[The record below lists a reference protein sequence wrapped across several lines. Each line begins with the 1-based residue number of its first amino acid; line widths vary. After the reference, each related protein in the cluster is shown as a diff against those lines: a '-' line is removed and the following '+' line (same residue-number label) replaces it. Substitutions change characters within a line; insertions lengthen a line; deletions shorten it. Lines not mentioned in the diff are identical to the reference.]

1 MVREGGSFSMGF
13 GVTTKWRARA
23 LPGRIGFL
31 LAIFGVPLLAG
42 QTQDQEQ
49 PPSPVFKVN
58 VVSKS
63 TKAINYRHRSGSTT
77 INFVGTAVMPKAQG
91 QAKVDSR
98 PGAINIEATFKEI
111 GAPGQFGAEYLTY
124 VLWAISPEGR
134 PKNLGEILLEGGKGS
149 LKVTTDLQVFGLI
162 VTAEP
167 YFSVTQPSDLIVME
181 NEIRPDTLG
190 KFEIIDAKY
199 ELLQRGQYQ
208 KLANVLQLQP
218 DPRVPIEIY
227 EARNAVQIAQS
238 SGADKYAA
246 ETFQKAQTTLQQSED
261 YLKRKQR
268 KPAIMIARETAQTAE
283 DARVIALKRQEEEA
297 LQKEREAA
305 AAREAEAKRQA
316 EDEQRRREQAETERK
331 AEEARRAQAE
341 AAKATA
347 EAEKATAET
356 QRLQAELAAAKEA
369 AERAKAETAQAQA
382 AAAAEKAERAAAE
395 SDRLRQ
401 QAEQEK
407 QQLRAQL
414 LQQLNAVLET
424 KDTDRG
430 LVVTMA
436 DVLFDSGKYTL
447 RPAARE
453 KLAKLAGI
461 VLGHPGLK
469 LAAEGHT
476 DSTGTADFNQKLSVK
491 RAEAVTEYLGSQGVP
506 RDSLS
511 ASGFGDTKPIAEN
524 NTAAGRQ
531 QNRRVE
537 LIVSGEVIG
546 TKIGAS
552 AKL

>member
-1 MVREGGSFSMGF
+1 MGFESFSNS
-13 GVTTKWRARA
+13 RAWTRA
-23 LPGRIGFL
+23 ARIGTV
-31 LAIFGVPLLAG
+31 LAACSVAMLG
-42 QTQDQEQ
+42 QAPDQE
-49 PPSPVFKVN
+49 PPSPTFKVN

-63 TKAINYRHRSGSTT
+63 TKAVNYRHRSGSTT
-77 INFVGTAVMPKAQG
+77 ISFTGTALMPKAQG
-91 QAKVDSR
+91 QAKVESR
-98 PGAINIEATFKEI
+98 PGAISIDASFKDV
-111 GAPGQFGAEYLTY
+111 GNPSQFGSEYLTY

-134 PKNLGEILLEGGKGS
+134 PKNLGEILLDGGKS
-149 LKVTTDLQVFGLI
+149 NLKVTTDLQVFGLI

-167 YFSVTQPSDLIVME
+167 YFSVTQPSDVIVME

-208 KLANVLQLQP
+208 KLSNVLQLQP
-218 DPRVPIEIY
+218 DPKIPIEIY

-246 ETFQKAQTTLQQSED
+246 DSFQKAQATLQQSED
-261 YLKRKQR
+261 YLRRKQR

-283 DARVIALKRQEEEA
+283 DARVIALKRQEDEA

-305 AAREAEAKRQA
+305 AAREADAKRQA
-316 EDEQRRREQAETERK
+316 EQEQQRREQAEAERK

-341 AAKATA
+341 AAKVTA

-356 QRLQAELAAAKEA
+356 ERLKAELAAAREA

-382 AAAAEKAERAAAE
+382 AAAAQKAEQAAAE
-395 SDRLRQ
+395 ANRLRL

-407 QQLRAQL
+407 QQLRTQL

-453 KLAKLAGI
+453 KLAKLSGI
-461 VLGHPGLK
+461 VLGHPGLR

-476 DSTGTADFNQKLSVK
+476 DSTGTSDFNQRLSVK
-491 RAEAVTEYLGSQGVP
+491 RAEAVAEYLGSQGVP
-506 RDSLS
+506 SDSLS
-511 ASGFGDTKPIAEN
+511 AAGFGDTRPIAQN

-546 TKIGAS
+546 TKIGTS

>member
-1 MVREGGSFSMGF
+1 
-13 GVTTKWRARA
+13 
-23 LPGRIGFL
+23 
-31 LAIFGVPLLAG
+31 
-42 QTQDQEQ
+42 
-49 PPSPVFKVN
+49 
-58 VVSKS
+58 
-63 TKAINYRHRSGSTT
+63 
-77 INFVGTAVMPKAQG
+77 
-91 QAKVDSR
+91 
-98 PGAINIEATFKEI
+98 
-111 GAPGQFGAEYLTY
+111 
-124 VLWAISPEGR
+124 LWAISPEGR
-134 PKNLGEILLEGGKGS
+134 PKNLGEILLDGGKGS
-149 LKVTTDLQVFGLI
+149 LKVTTDLQVFGLV

-181 NEIRPDTLG
+181 NEVRPDTLG

-316 EDEQRRREQAETERK
+316 EDEQRRREQAEAERK

-356 QRLQAELAAAKEA
+356 QRLQAELAAAREA

-414 LQQLNAVLET
+414 LQQLNAVLAT

-453 KLAKLAGI
+453 KLARLAGI

-491 RAEAVTEYLGSQGVP
+491 RAEAVEEYLGSQGVP

-511 ASGFGDTKPIAEN
+511 AAGFGDTKPIAEN

>member
-1 MVREGGSFSMGF
+1 MGIAL
-13 GVTTKWRARA
+13 TSKWWACA
-23 LPGRIGFL
+23 FAKRIGIVIAISGVSL
-31 LAIFGVPLLAG
+31 LLG
-42 QTQDQEQ
+42 QSQDQDQ
-49 PPSPVFKVN
+49 PPSPVIKVN

-77 INFVGTAVMPKAQG
+77 INFAGTALMPKAQG

-98 PGAINIEATFKEI
+98 PGAISIEATFKDV
-111 GAPGQFGAEYLTY
+111 GAPGQFGSEYLTY

-134 PKNLGEILLEGGKGS
+134 PKNLGEILLDGSKSS

-181 NEIRPDTLG
+181 NEVRPDTLG

-208 KLANVLQLQP
+208 KLANILQLQP
-218 DPRVPIEIY
+218 DPRIPIEIY

-246 ETFQKAQTTLQQSED
+246 DSFQKAQTSLQQSED

-305 AAREAEAKRQA
+305 AARETEAKRQA
-316 EDEQRRREQAETERK
+316 EEEQRRRQQAEAERK

-341 AAKATA
+341 VAKATA
-347 EAEKATAET
+347 ESEKAAADT

-369 AERAKAETAQAQA
+369 AERAKAEAAQAQS

-395 SDRLRQ
+395 AERLRQ

-453 KLAKLAGI
+453 KLAKLSGI

-476 DSTGTADFNQKLSVK
+476 DSTGSPEFNQKLSVK
-491 RAEAVTEYLGSQGVP
+491 RAEAVAEYLSSQGVP
-506 RDSLS
+506 RDSLN
-511 ASGFGDTKPIAEN
+511 ASGFGDTNPIAPN
-524 NTAAGRQ
+524 ATAAGRQ

-546 TKIGAS
+546 TKIGGA
-552 AKL
+552 ARL

>member
-1 MVREGGSFSMGF
+1 VIRTHGEIS
-13 GVTTKWRARA
+13 
-23 LPGRIGFL
+23 
-31 LAIFGVPLLAG
+31 
-42 QTQDQEQ
+42 
-49 PPSPVFKVN
+49 
-58 VVSKS
+58 
-63 TKAINYRHRSGSTT
+63 
-77 INFVGTAVMPKAQG
+77 
-91 QAKVDSR
+91 KVDSR
-98 PGAINIEATFKEI
+98 PGAISIDATFKDV
-111 GAPGQFGAEYLTY
+111 GAPGQFGSEYLTY

-134 PKNLGEILLEGGKGS
+134 PKNLGEILLDGS
-149 LKVTTDLQVFGLI
+149 KSSLRVTTDLQVFGLI

-181 NEIRPDTLG
+181 NEVRPDTLG

-208 KLANVLQLQP
+208 KLANTLQLQP

-246 ETFQKAQTTLQQSED
+246 DSFQKAQTTLQQSED

-305 AAREAEAKRQA
+305 AAREAGAKRQA
-316 EDEQRRREQAETERK
+316 EEEQRRREQAEAERK

-347 EAEKATAET
+347 ESEKATAET
-356 QRLQAELAAAKEA
+356 QRLQAELATAKEA

-395 SDRLRQ
+395 SERLRQ

-461 VLGHPGLK
+461 VLALDLVGPAHALGHL
-469 LAAEGHT
+469 LTAAQLVHLRLPSHLGASSVNCSIVWYQRDAASARPKAAGEAFQA
-476 DSTGTADFNQKLSVK
+476 DGTHANAKTRLLIPNLVPDK
-491 RAEAVTEYLGSQGVP
+491 RAHSQ
-506 RDSLS
+506 
-511 ASGFGDTKPIAEN
+511 
-524 NTAAGRQ
+524 
-531 QNRRVE
+531 
-537 LIVSGEVIG
+537 LIP
-546 TKIGAS
+546 
-552 AKL
+552 L

>member
-1 MVREGGSFSMGF
+1 MDAQHNFRASRICAFALTGLATLF
-13 GVTTKWRARA
+13 GQAQ
-23 LPGRIGFL
+23 PD
-31 LAIFGVPLLAG
+31 
-42 QTQDQEQ
+42 QTA
-49 PPSPVFKVN
+49 PTVFKVN
-58 VVSKS
+58 AVAKS
-63 TKAINYRHRSGSTT
+63 TKAINYRHRSGSTEIDFT
-77 INFVGTAVMPKAQG
+77 GTAIMPKAKG
-91 QAKVDSR
+91 HARVDSR
-98 PGAINIEATFKEI
+98 SGAISIDANFREV
-111 GAPGQFGAEYLTY
+111 GAASQFGAEYLTY
-124 VLWAISPEGR
+124 VLWAVSPEGR
-134 PKNLGEILLEGGKGS
+134 PKNLGEILLDGGKGS
-149 LKVTTDLQVFGLI
+149 LRVTTDLQVFGLI

-167 YFSVTQPSDLIVME
+167 YFSVTQPSDVIIME
-181 NEIRPDTLG
+181 NEVRPDTLG

-199 ELLQRGQYQ
+199 ELLQRGQYE

-246 ETFQKAQTTLQQSED
+246 DSFHKAQTTLQQSED

-283 DARVIALKRQEEEA
+283 DARVSALKRQEEEA

-305 AAREAEAKRQA
+305 AAREAGAKRQA
-316 EDEQRRREQAETERK
+316 EEEQRRREQAEAERK

-347 EAEKATAET
+347 ESEKATAET

-369 AERAKAETAQAQA
+369 AERAKAETAKAQA

-395 SDRLRQ
+395 SERLRQ

-424 KDTDRG
+424 RDTDRG

-461 VLGHPGLK
+461 VLGHPGLR

-476 DSTGTADFNQKLSVK
+476 DSTGSTEFNQKL
-491 RAEAVTEYLGSQGVP
+491 
-506 RDSLS
+506 
-511 ASGFGDTKPIAEN
+511 
-524 NTAAGRQ
+524 
-531 QNRRVE
+531 
-537 LIVSGEVIG
+537 
-546 TKIGAS
+546 
-552 AKL
+552 

>member
-1 MVREGGSFSMGF
+1 MGS
-13 GVTTKWRARA
+13 TKFWARA
-23 LPGRIGFL
+23 LPGRIGFV
-31 LAIFGVPLLAG
+31 LAICGVSLLHG
-42 QTQDQEQ
+42 QAQEPEQ
-49 PPSPVFKVN
+49 PPSPTFKVS

-77 INFVGTAVMPKAQG
+77 INFIGTALMPKAQG
-91 QAKVDSR
+91 QARVDSR
-98 PGAINIEATFKEI
+98 PGAISIDATFRDVGE
-111 GAPGQFGAEYLTY
+111 PSQFGSEYLTY

-134 PKNLGEILLEGGKGS
+134 PKNLGEILLAGGKSG

-181 NEIRPDTLG
+181 NEVRPDTLG

-208 KLANVLQLQP
+208 KLANALNLQP
-218 DPRVPIEIY
+218 DPRIPIEIY
-227 EARNAVQIAQS
+227 EARNAVQIAQA

-246 ETFQKAQTTLQQSED
+246 DSFQKAQTTLQQSED

-297 LQKEREAA
+297 LQHEREAA

-316 EDEQRRREQAETERK
+316 DDEQRRREQAEAERK
-331 AEEARRAQAE
+331 AEEARRTQAE

-347 EAEKATAET
+347 EAEKATADT

-369 AERAKAETAQAQA
+369 TERAKAEAAQAQS
-382 AAAAEKAERAAAE
+382 AAAAEKAEREAAE
-395 SDRLRQ
+395 ANRLRQ
-401 QAEQEK
+401 QAELEK

-436 DVLFDSGKYTL
+436 DVLFDTGKYTL

-476 DSTGTADFNQKLSVK
+476 DSTGTPELNQRLSVK
-491 RAEAVTEYLGSQGVP
+491 RAESVADYLTSQGVP

-511 ASGFGDTKPIAEN
+511 AEGFGETKPIAQN
-524 NTAAGRQ
+524 NTSAGRQ

-546 TKIGAS
+546 TKIGAR
-552 AKL
+552 ARL

>member
-1 MVREGGSFSMGF
+1 MGLAL
-13 GVTTKWRARA
+13 TTKWWARA
-23 LPGRIGFL
+23 LPRQIGVVLPICGMSL
-31 LAIFGVPLLAG
+31 LFGQP
-42 QTQDQEQ
+42 QEQDQ

-77 INFVGTAVMPKAQG
+77 INFVGTALMPKAQG

-111 GAPGQFGAEYLTY
+111 GAPGQFGSEYLTY

-134 PKNLGEILLEGGKGS
+134 PKNLGEILLDGGKGS
-149 LKVTTDLQVFGLI
+149 LKVTTDLQVFGLV

-181 NEIRPDTLG
+181 NEVRPDTLG

-208 KLANVLQLQP
+208 KLANALQLQP
-218 DPRVPIEIY
+218 DPRIPIEIY

-246 ETFQKAQTTLQQSED
+246 DSFQKAQTTLQQSED

-297 LQKEREAA
+297 LQKERDAG
-305 AAREAEAKRQA
+305 AAREAEAKRQT
-316 EDEQRRREQAETERK
+316 EDEQRRREQAEAERK

-347 EAEKATAET
+347 ETEKATAET
-356 QRLQAELAAAKEA
+356 QRLQAELATAKEA
-369 AERAKAETAQAQA
+369 AERAKAEAAQAQS

-395 SDRLRQ
+395 ADRLRQ

-414 LQQLNAVLET
+414 LQQLNAVLAT

-476 DSTGTADFNQKLSVK
+476 DSTGSSDFNQRLSVK
-491 RAEAVTEYLGSQGVP
+491 RAESVAEYLSSQGVP

-511 ASGFGDTKPIAEN
+511 ASGFGDTKPIAQN

-546 TKIGAS
+546 TKIGTS
-552 AKL
+552 APL

>member
-1 MVREGGSFSMGF
+1 MGFALTSKLWARTVPGRVGIVLAICGGS
-13 GVTTKWRARA
+13 
-23 LPGRIGFL
+23 
-31 LAIFGVPLLAG
+31 PLLL
-42 QTQDQEQ
+42 QSQEQDQ
-49 PPSPVFKVN
+49 PPSPTFKVN

-63 TKAINYRHRSGSTT
+63 TKAINYRHRSGSTS
-77 INFVGTAVMPKAQG
+77 INFIGTALMPKAQG

-98 PGAINIEATFKEI
+98 SGAISIDASFKDV
-111 GAPGQFGAEYLTY
+111 GSPGQFGSEYLTY

-134 PKNLGEILLEGGKGS
+134 PKNLGEILLDNGKGS

-167 YFSVTQPSDLIVME
+167 YFSVTQPSDVIVME
-181 NEIRPDTLG
+181 NEVRPDTLG

-208 KLANVLQLQP
+208 KLANALQLQP
-218 DPRVPIEIY
+218 DPRIPIEIY

-238 SGADKYAA
+238 LGADKYAA
-246 ETFQKAQTTLQQSED
+246 DTFQKAQTTLQQSED

-297 LQKEREAA
+297 LQHEREAA
-305 AAREAEAKRQA
+305 AAREAEAKRQTD
-316 EDEQRRREQAETERK
+316 EEQRRREQAEAERK

-341 AAKATA
+341 TAKATA
-347 EAEKATAET
+347 EAERATADT

-369 AERAKAETAQAQA
+369 AERAKAEAAQAQS
-382 AAAAEKAERAAAE
+382 AAAAEKAEREAAE
-395 SDRLRQ
+395 ANRLRQ
-401 QAEQEK
+401 QAELEK

-436 DVLFDSGKYTL
+436 DVLFDTGKYTL

-476 DSTGTADFNQKLSVK
+476 DSTGTSEFNQRLSVK
-491 RAEAVTEYLGSQGVP
+491 RAESVADYLTSQGVP

-511 ASGFGDTKPIAEN
+511 AEGFGDTKPIAQN
-524 NTAAGRQ
+524 NTSGGRQ

-546 TKIGAS
+546 TKIGAR
-552 AKL
+552 ARL

>member
-1 MVREGGSFSMGF
+1 MRNSFVLAVSQLCAVALVFGSQVF
-13 GVTTKWRARA
+13 AQA
-23 LPGRIGFL
+23 QQNQI
-31 LAIFGVPLLAG
+31 
-42 QTQDQEQ
+42 
-49 PPSPVFKVN
+49 PSPVFRVN
-58 VVSKS
+58 VVAHS
-63 TKAINYRHRSGSTT
+63 TKAINYRHRSGATE
-77 INFVGTAVMPKAQG
+77 INFVGTASMPSAKG

-98 PGAINIEATFKEI
+98 QGAISIDASFREVGPPN
-111 GAPGQFGAEYLTY
+111 QFGSEYLTY
-124 VLWAISPEGR
+124 VLWAVSPEGR
-134 PKNLGEILLEGGKGS
+134 PKNLGEILLDGGKSS

-167 YFSVTQPSDLIVME
+167 YFSVTQPSDVIIME
-181 NEIRPDTLG
+181 NEVRPDTLG
-190 KFEIIDAKY
+190 KIEFIDAKY

-218 DPRVPIEIY
+218 DPKVPIEIY

-238 SGADKYAA
+238 SGADKYASDS
-246 ETFQKAQTTLQQSED
+246 FQKAQTALRQAES

-283 DARVIALKRQEEEA
+283 DARVIALKRQEDEA
-297 LQKEREAA
+297 LQKEREEA
-305 AAREAEAKRQA
+305 AAREAEAKRQT
-316 EDEQRRREQAETERK
+316 EEEQRRREQAEAERK
-331 AEEARRAQAE
+331 SEEARRAQAE

-347 EAEKATAET
+347 EAEKAAADR
-356 QRLQAELAAAKEA
+356 QRLEAELAGAKEA
-369 AERAKAETAQAQA
+369 AERAKAEAAQAQA
-382 AAAAEKAERAAAE
+382 AAAAQAAQAAAEKAEREAAE

-401 QAEQEK
+401 QAEMEK
-407 QQLRAQL
+407 QQLRQQL

-436 DVLFDSGKYTL
+436 DVLFDTGKYTL

-461 VLGHPGLK
+461 VVAHPGLK
-469 LAAEGHT
+469 LVAEGHT
-476 DSTGTADFNQKLSVK
+476 DSTGTPEFNQKLSVK
-491 RAEAVTEYLGSQGVP
+491 RAESVVEYLNGQGLSGA
-506 RDSLS
+506 SLG
-511 ASGFGDTKPIAEN
+511 ASGFGDTRPIASN
-524 NTAAGRQ
+524 KTAAGRQ

-552 AKL
+552 PN

>member
-1 MVREGGSFSMGF
+1 MGF
-13 GVTTKWRARA
+13 ELTAKWWARA
-23 LPGRIGFL
+23 LF
-31 LAIFGVPLLAG
+31 AICGVPLLLG
-42 QTQDQEQ
+42 QSPDQDQ
-49 PPSPVFKVN
+49 PPSPIFKVN

-77 INFVGTAVMPKAQG
+77 INFAGTALMPKAQG

-98 PGAINIEATFKEI
+98 PGAISIDATFKDI
-111 GAPGQFGAEYLTY
+111 GAPGQFGSEYLTY

-134 PKNLGEILLEGGKGS
+134 PKNLGEILLDGGKSS
-149 LKVTTDLQVFGLI
+149 LKVTTDLQVFGLV

-199 ELLQRGQYQ
+199 ELLQRGQYE

-218 DPRVPIEIY
+218 DPKVPIEIY
-227 EARNAVQIAQS
+227 EARNAVQIALS

-246 ETFQKAQTTLQQSED
+246 DSFQKAQTTLQQSED

-305 AAREAEAKRQA
+305 AAREAQAKGQA
-316 EDEQRRREQAETERK
+316 EEEQRRREQAEAERK
-331 AEEARRAQAE
+331 AEQARRAQAE

-347 EAEKATAET
+347 EAQKAAADT

-369 AERAKAETAQAQA
+369 AARAKAEAAQAQA
-382 AAAAEKAERAAAE
+382 AAMAEKAERAAAE
-395 SDRLRQ
+395 ANRLRQ

-461 VLGHPGLK
+461 VLGHPGLR

-476 DSTGTADFNQKLSVK
+476 DSTGSSDFNQRLSVK
-491 RAEAVTEYLGSQGVP
+491 RAQSVAEYLSGQGVP
-506 RDSLS
+506 LDSLS
-511 ASGFGDTKPIAEN
+511 ASGFGDTKPIAQN
-524 NTAAGRQ
+524 NTAVGRQ
-531 QNRRVE
+531 RNRRVE

-546 TKIGAS
+546 TS
-552 AKL
+552 ARL

>member
-1 MVREGGSFSMGF
+1 MGLAL
-13 GVTTKWRARA
+13 TTKWWARA
-23 LPGRIGFL
+23 LCRQIGVVLPICGMSL
-31 LAIFGVPLLAG
+31 LFGQP
-42 QTQDQEQ
+42 QQQDQ

-77 INFVGTAVMPKAQG
+77 INFVGTALMPHAQG
-91 QAKVDSR
+91 QARVDSR
-98 PGAINIEATFKEI
+98 PGAISIDASFKGV
-111 GAPGQFGAEYLTY
+111 GAPSQFGSEYLTY

-134 PKNLGEILLEGGKGS
+134 PKNLGEILLDGGKGS
-149 LKVTTDLQVFGLI
+149 LKVTTDLQVFGLV

-181 NEIRPDTLG
+181 NEVRPDTLG

-208 KLANVLQLQP
+208 KLANALQLQP
-218 DPRVPIEIY
+218 DPRIPIEIY

-246 ETFQKAQTTLQQSED
+246 DSFQKAQTTLQQSED

-297 LQKEREAA
+297 LQKERDAG
-305 AAREAEAKRQA
+305 AAREAEAKRQT
-316 EDEQRRREQAETERK
+316 EDEQRRREQAEAERK

-341 AAKATA
+341 TAKATA

-356 QRLQAELAAAKEA
+356 QRLQAELATAKEA
-369 AERAKAETAQAQA
+369 AERAKAEAAQAQS

-395 SDRLRQ
+395 ANRLRQ

-461 VLGHPGLK
+461 VLGHPGLR

-476 DSTGTADFNQKLSVK
+476 DSTGSSDFNQRLSVK
-491 RAEAVTEYLGSQGVP
+491 RAESVAEYLGSQGVP

-511 ASGFGDTKPIAEN
+511 ASGFGDTKPIAQN
-524 NTAAGRQ
+524 NTVAGRQ

-546 TKIGAS
+546 TKIGTS
-552 AKL
+552 ATL

>member
-1 MVREGGSFSMGF
+1 MGC
-13 GVTTKWRARA
+13 GLTTKWWART
-23 LPGRIGFL
+23 LRGRIGVVLPICGVSLL
-31 LAIFGVPLLAG
+31 LAQP
-42 QTQDQEQ
+42 QEQDQ
-49 PPSPVFKVN
+49 PPSPIFKVN

-77 INFVGTAVMPKAQG
+77 INFVGTALMPKAQG

-98 PGAINIEATFKEI
+98 SGAISIDATFKEV
-111 GAPGQFGAEYLTY
+111 GAPSQFGSEYLTY

-134 PKNLGEILLEGGKGS
+134 PKNLGEILLDGGKGS
-149 LKVTTDLQVFGLI
+149 LKVTTDLQVFGLV

-181 NEIRPDTLG
+181 NDVRPDTLG

-246 ETFQKAQTTLQQSED
+246 DSFQKAQTTLQQSED

-297 LQKEREAA
+297 LQKERSAA

-316 EDEQRRREQAETERK
+316 QDEQRRREQAEAERK
-331 AEEARRAQAE
+331 AEEGRRAQAE

-369 AERAKAETAQAQA
+369 AERAKAEAAQAQA

-395 SDRLRQ
+395 SNRLRQ

-461 VLGHPGLK
+461 VLGHPGLR

-476 DSTGTADFNQKLSVK
+476 DSTGSSDFNRRLSVK
-491 RAEAVTEYLGSQGVP
+491 RAESVAEYLTGQGVP

-511 ASGFGDTKPIAEN
+511 ASGFGDTKPIAQN

-546 TKIGAS
+546 TKIGTS
-552 AKL
+552 ARL

>member
-1 MVREGGSFSMGF
+1 MKTLFRVRSANR
-13 GVTTKWRARA
+13 VLPACVLTVAAAA
-23 LPGRIGFL
+23 LVCAQAPDD
-31 LAIFGVPLLAG
+31 AP
-42 QTQDQEQ
+42 
-49 PPSPVFKVN
+49 PVFKANAVA
-58 VVSKS
+58 KS
-63 TKAINYRHRSGSTT
+63 TKAINYRHRSGSTE
-77 INFVGTAVMPKAQG
+77 IDFAGTAIMSKAG
-91 QAKVDSR
+91 GHAKVDSR
-98 PGAINIEATFKEI
+98 PGAISIDASFRDV
-111 GAPGQFGAEYLTY
+111 GAPTQFGVEYLTY
-124 VLWAISPEGR
+124 VLWAVSPEGR
-134 PKNLGEILLEGGKGS
+134 PKNLGEILLDGGRGN

-181 NEIRPDTLG
+181 NEVRQDTLG

-208 KLANVLQLQP
+208 KLTNVLRLAP
-218 DPRVPIEIY
+218 DPSVPVEIY

-246 ETFQKAQTTLQQSED
+246 ETFQKAQATIQQAESYLQ
-261 YLKRKQR
+261 RKQR

-283 DARVIALKRQEEEA
+283 DARVIAVKRQEEEA

-305 AAREAEAKRQA
+305 AAREAEAKKQA
-316 EDEQRRREQAETERK
+316 ALEQQQREQAETERK
-331 AEEARRAQAE
+331 AEEARRSQAE
-341 AAKATA
+341 AAKALADAARAKA
-347 EAEKATAET
+347 EADQAAAE
-356 QRLQAELAAAKEA
+356 QRRLQAELIATKEA
-369 AERAKAETAQAQA
+369 AERAKAEAAQAQA
-382 AAAAEKAERAAAE
+382 AAAAEKAQREAAE
-395 SDRLRQ
+395 AERLRQ
-401 QAEQEK
+401 QAELEK

-436 DVLFDSGKYTL
+436 DVLFDSGQYTL

-453 KLAKLAGI
+453 KLAKLSGI
-461 VLGHPGLK
+461 VLAHPGLR

-476 DSTGTADFNQKLSVK
+476 DSTGGADFNQRLSVK
-491 RAEAVTEYLGSQGVP
+491 RAEAVTTYLGGQGVAQ
-506 RDSLS
+506 DALS
-511 ASGFGDTKPIAEN
+511 AEGFGDTLPISPN

-546 TKIGAS
+546 TKIGLTAHQ
-552 AKL
+552 

>member
-1 MVREGGSFSMGF
+1 MVFASFSN
-13 GVTTKWRARA
+13 WRAWTRSKRMGMMFAACGIA
-23 LPGRIGFL
+23 LL
-31 LAIFGVPLLAG
+31 G
-42 QTQDQEQ
+42 QSPDQE
-49 PPSPVFKVN
+49 PPSPTFKVS

-63 TKAINYRHRSGSTT
+63 TKAVNYRHRSGSTT
-77 INFVGTAVMPKAQG
+77 ISFVGTALMPKAQG
-91 QAKVDSR
+91 QAKVDSGS
-98 PGAINIEATFKEI
+98 GAISIDANFKDV
-111 GAPGQFGAEYLTY
+111 GAPGQFGSEYLTY

-134 PKNLGEILLEGGKGS
+134 PKNLGEILLDGGKSS

-167 YFSVTQPSDLIVME
+167 YFSVTQPSDVIVME

-208 KLANVLQLQP
+208 KLSNVLQLQP

-246 ETFQKAQTTLQQSED
+246 DAFQKAQTTLQQSED

-283 DARVIALKRQEEEA
+283 DARVIALKRQEDEA

-305 AAREAEAKRQA
+305 AAREAQAKRQA
-316 EDEQRRREQAETERK
+316 EQEQQRREQAESERK
-331 AEEARRAQAE
+331 AEQARRAQAE

-369 AERAKAETAQAQA
+369 AERAKAEAAQAQA
-382 AAAAEKAERAAAE
+382 AAAAQKAEQAAAE
-395 SDRLRQ
+395 ANRLRL

-453 KLAKLAGI
+453 KLAKLSGI

-476 DSTGTADFNQKLSVK
+476 DSTGGSEFNQRLSVK
-491 RAEAVTEYLGSQGVP
+491 RAEAVAEYLSSQGVP
-506 RDSLS
+506 SDSLS
-511 ASGFGDTKPIAEN
+511 ASGFGDTRPIAQN
-524 NTAAGRQ
+524 NTPAGRQ
-531 QNRRVE
+531 KNRRVE

-546 TKIGAS
+546 TKIGTS

>member
-1 MVREGGSFSMGF
+1 MVAATCGLVLF
-13 GVTTKWRARA
+13 GQSPEK
-23 LPGRIGFL
+23 
-31 LAIFGVPLLAG
+31 
-42 QTQDQEQ
+42 DQ
-49 PPSPVFKVN
+49 PPSPVFMVN

-63 TKAINYRHRSGSTT
+63 TKAVNYRHRSGSTT
-77 INFVGTAVMPKAQG
+77 INFVGTALMPKAQG

-98 PGAINIEATFKEI
+98 SGAISIEATFKEV
-111 GAPGQFGAEYLTY
+111 GTPSQFGAEYLTF

-134 PKNLGEILLEGGKGS
+134 PRNLGEILLDGSKSS

-162 VTAEP
+162 ATAEP

-181 NEIRPDTLG
+181 NEVRSDTLG

-246 ETFQKAQTTLQQSED
+246 DSFQKAETTLRQSEE

-283 DARVIALKRQEEEA
+283 DSRVIALKRQEEEA
-297 LQKEREAA
+297 LEKERQAA

-316 EDEQRRREQAETERK
+316 EQEQQRREKAEAERQ

-341 AAKATA
+341 AAKAA
-347 EAEKATAET
+347 AET
-356 QRLQAELAAAKEA
+356 RRLQAELAAAKEA
-369 AERAKAETAQAQA
+369 AERAKAEAAQAQA
-382 AAAAEKAERAAAE
+382 SAAAEKAERAAAE
-395 SDRLRQ
+395 ANRLRQ
-401 QAEQEK
+401 QAELEK

-436 DVLFDSGKYTL
+436 DVLFDSGKFTL

-453 KLAKLAGI
+453 KLAKLSGI
-461 VLGHPGLK
+461 VLGHPGLR

-476 DSTGTADFNQKLSVK
+476 DSTGSPEFNQKLSVK
-491 RAEAVTEYLGSQGVP
+491 RAESVAEYLISQGVP
-506 RDSLS
+506 RESLS
-511 ASGFGDTKPIAEN
+511 ASGFGDTRPIAQN
-524 NTAAGRQ
+524 KTAGGRQ

-546 TKIGAS
+546 TKIGTS
-552 AKL
+552 ARL

>member
-1 MVREGGSFSMGF
+1 MGF
-13 GVTTKWRARA
+13 VLTSKFRARSRA
-23 LPGRIGFL
+23 GQIGIV
-31 LAIFGVPLLAG
+31 LAICGMSLLFG
-42 QTQDQEQ
+42 QSQQQEE
-49 PPSPVFKVN
+49 PPSPIFKVN

-77 INFVGTAVMPKAQG
+77 INFVGTALMPKAQG

-98 PGAINIEATFKEI
+98 PGAISIDATFKEL
-111 GAPGQFGAEYLTY
+111 GAPSQFGSEYLTY

-134 PKNLGEILLEGGKGS
+134 PKNLGEILLDGGKS
-149 LKVTTDLQVFGLI
+149 NLKVTTDLQVFGLI

-181 NEIRPDTLG
+181 NEVRPDTLG
-190 KFEIIDAKY
+190 KFEVIDAKY

-208 KLANVLQLQP
+208 KLANVLQLRP
-218 DPRVPIEIY
+218 DPKVPVEIY

-238 SGADKYAA
+238 LGADKYAA
-246 ETFQKAQTTLQQSED
+246 DTFQKAQTTLQQSED
-261 YLKRKQR
+261 YLQRKQR
-268 KPAIMIARETAQTAE
+268 KPAIMIARETVQTAE

-297 LQKEREAA
+297 LDKERAAA

-316 EDEQRRREQAETERK
+316 DEELRRREQAEAERK
-331 AEEARRAQAE
+331 AEEGRRAQAE
-341 AAKATA
+341 AAKVTA
-347 EAEKATAET
+347 EAARATADT

-369 AERAKAETAQAQA
+369 AERAKAEAAQAQA
-382 AAAAEKAERAAAE
+382 TAAAEKAEREAAE
-395 SDRLRQ
+395 ANRLRQ

-453 KLAKLAGI
+453 KLAKLSGI
-461 VLGHPGLK
+461 VLGHPGLR

-476 DSTGTADFNQKLSVK
+476 DSTGASEFNQKLSVK
-491 RAEAVTEYLGSQGVP
+491 RAEAVAEYLSGQGVP

-511 ASGFGDTKPIAEN
+511 AAGFGDTKPIAEN
-524 NTAAGRQ
+524 NTSAGRQ

-552 AKL
+552 ARL